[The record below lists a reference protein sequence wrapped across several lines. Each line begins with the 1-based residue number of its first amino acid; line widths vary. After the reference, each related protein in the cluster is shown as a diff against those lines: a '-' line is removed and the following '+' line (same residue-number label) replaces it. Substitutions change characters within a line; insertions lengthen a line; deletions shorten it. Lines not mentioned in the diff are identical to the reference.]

1 MDTFLLLSKAIDLH
15 FFSKIL
21 AVLRENSRKQIFTH
35 PSAGGEGSIL
45 AGGGSVIGV
54 GSDIGGS
61 IRLPC
66 FFNGIF
72 GHKTTPG
79 ERNLATES
87 THVFVSESNAP
98 SIKKD
103 LFCMIAEMIMNN
115 VFVQGWCPVK
125 TSSLLPLAASRNTSA
140 VAPCAATPLTSSQCS
155 RSWQDPRLT
164 CKRGIDGSI
173 LTN

>member
-1 MDTFLLLSKAIDLH
+1 M
-15 FFSKIL
+15 
-21 AVLRENSRKQIFTH
+21 
-35 PSAGGEGSIL
+35 

-103 LFCMIAEMIMNN
+103 LFCMIAEMIMN

-140 VAPCAATPLTSSQCS
+140 VAPCVATPLTSSQCS
-155 RSWQDPRLT
+155 RSWREPRLT

-173 LTN
+173 LTNSFLLIRMKYQVPSNLLVLWENNLGFQQSRFSVS